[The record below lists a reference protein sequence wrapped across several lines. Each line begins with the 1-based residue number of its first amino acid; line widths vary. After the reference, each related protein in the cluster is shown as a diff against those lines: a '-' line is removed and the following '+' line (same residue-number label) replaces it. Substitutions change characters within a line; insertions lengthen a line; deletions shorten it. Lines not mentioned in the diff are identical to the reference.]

1 MDHLMELRN
10 AVLPGPYGSFSPWSG
25 DAGENRKTL
34 SMFLDAGTSH
44 VILGNTESCLR
55 AIGAVLTGREAPAQ
69 GEVRLDGS
77 PAAFLSPADALSR
90 GCASSLGVFDPISV
104 MGHVKLLY
112 PGPKPLRP
120 DTGTLLETF
129 LPGVDPDTPAA
140 ALPPEGKLALQLF
153 LSAVRG
159 DRLLVLEDP
168 MKDIPPAGFDA
179 AARSVDRLAR
189 TGCCVAVLTRRPRHV
204 RMGTRLTVVRDG
216 EAVFDGLSDDTD
228 ILTLEET
235 LGLGGGDGRGS
246 LRESIPGGVVL
257 EVRGLSARRGRDRA
271 ALRDV
276 SFEIREGEITGLCAM
291 KGEGGERLLHILA
304 GLEKP
309 AEGRVR
315 LNGSILKVYDYPY
328 VHRSVRYIPPP
339 SPILPG
345 QLFGVTVTDSLA
357 MQCSRFS
364 SLFVHGVL
372 RRDRLEAY
380 VRFILKEYPIG
391 AEPDTLLSSLDEA
404 ALRMLLEAPELDRS
418 GSVLLLSHPGE
429 GLTPERLMFLR
440 RCLQEEKVSRTGI
453 LYLTDQVDE
462 AMAVCDRIL
471 VMRGGSV
478 ALECD
483 TLNASRKQIAL
494 CMSDGY
500 DAPRETVLL

>member
-10 AVLPGPYGSFSPWSG
+10 AVLPGPYGAYPPSG
-25 DAGENRKTL
+25 GDRDENRKTL
-34 SMFLDAGTSH
+34 SMFLDTGTSH
-44 VILGNTESCLR
+44 VILGNRESDLR
-55 AIGAVLTGREAPAQ
+55 AVGAVLTGREALKE
-69 GEVRLDGS
+69 GDVRLDGS
-77 PAAFLSPADALSR
+77 PAAFLSPADALAR

-104 MGHVKLLY
+104 MGHVRLLY
-112 PGPKPLRP
+112 PGSKPLRT
-120 DTGTLLETF
+120 DTGALLDAF
-129 LPGVDPDTPAA
+129 LPGVDPNMPAA

-168 MKDIPPAGFDA
+168 LRDIPPAGFDA
-179 AARSVDRLAR
+179 AARSVDRLTQ
-189 TGCCVAVLTRRPRHV
+189 TGCCVAILTRRPRHA
-204 RMGTRLTVVRDG
+204 RIGTRLTVVKDG
-216 EAVFDGLSDDTD
+216 EAVFDGPSDDAD
-228 ILTLEET
+228 IRTLEAV
-235 LGLGGGDGRGS
+235 LGSGGGGERES

-257 EVRGLSARRGRDRA
+257 EVRGLSARPKRDRA

-291 KGEGGERLLHILA
+291 KGEGGERLLSILA
-304 GLEKP
+304 GLERF

-315 LNGSILKVYDYPY
+315 LNGNIMKDYDYPS

-339 SPILPG
+339 SPVLPG
-345 QLFGVTVTDSLA
+345 PLSGVTVTDSLA

-364 SLFVHGVL
+364 SLFVHGML

-391 AEPDTLLSSLDEA
+391 AEADTLLSSLDA
-404 ALRMLLEAPELDRS
+404 ADLRMLLEAPELDRS

-429 GLTPERLMFLR
+429 GLTGDGLLFLR
-440 RCLQEEKVSRTGI
+440 RCLKEEKVSRTGI
-453 LYLTDQVDE
+453 MYLTDQVDE
-462 AMAVCDRIL
+462 AMAVCDRVL
-471 VMRGGSV
+471 VMYGGSIV
-478 ALECD
+478 FECD
-483 TLNASRKQIAL
+483 ALNASRKQIAL
-494 CMSDGY
+494 AMSGH